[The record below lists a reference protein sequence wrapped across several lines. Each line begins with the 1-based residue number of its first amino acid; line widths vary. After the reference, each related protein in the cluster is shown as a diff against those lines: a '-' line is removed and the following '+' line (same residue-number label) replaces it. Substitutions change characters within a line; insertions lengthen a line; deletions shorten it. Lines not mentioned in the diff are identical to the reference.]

1 VSVVSLPHLYSP
13 REYQQPF
20 WTHMLVDRGLRRRAD
35 LVWHRRAG
43 KDKTAWNW
51 MIFSAICLR
60 SGTYFYFFP
69 TYAQGKKDL
78 WDALDR
84 DGVPFLSHIPPEF
97 LLPGGKNETEMQLKV
112 RHQGGGI
119 SVIQVVGT
127 DRYDSIRGSN
137 PVGCVFSEFSY
148 QDPAA
153 AKVVQ
158 PILREND
165 GWAVYVYTPNGR
177 NHAYK
182 LHMAATDKGKI
193 GPEWYSSL
201 LTIRDTGLFKVEDIA
216 ADVRVG
222 TIDEDDVQREYYCS
236 FTGAISGAYYAKQIE
251 QAYADGRIAKVP
263 WDGMMPTETWWDL
276 GIDDSMS
283 IWFVQR
289 TRGEIRLIDYEEHS
303 GEGFAFYKKLL
314 ADKPYHYSQH
324 IMPHDI
330 SVRELGTG
338 KTRLETATKIGIR
351 PIRVASKDYN
361 IMDGIQAARMM
372 FSQCY
377 FDETKCERG
386 ISALSSYH
394 KQRDELRGVFSKQ
407 PVHDWSSHA
416 ADAFRTGARGSR
428 SPEVE
433 TGPRQERA
441 DTAWDPFQRER

>member
-1 VSVVSLPHLYSP
+1 MPSVILPHLYTP
-13 REYQQPF
+13 RPYQEAF
-20 WTHMLVDRGLRRRAD
+20 WEHMGGSGGLRKRAD

-60 SGTYFYFFP
+60 PGTYFYFFP

-78 WDALDR
+78 WDASDR
-84 DGVPFLSHIPPEF
+84 EGTPFLAHIPAEC
-97 LLPGGKNETEMQLKV
+97 LVSKNETEMQLKV
-112 RHQGGGI
+112 KNQNGGQSI
-119 SVIQVVGT
+119 IQIVGT

-182 LHMAATDKGKI
+182 LHIAATDRKA

-201 LTIRDTGLFKVEDIA
+201 LTIRETGLFSTDDIA

-222 TIDEDDVQREYYCS
+222 TIDEDDVAREYYCS
-236 FTGAISGAYYAKQIE
+236 FTGAVSGAYYAKQIE
-251 QAYADGRIAKVP
+251 LAYADGRISRVP
-263 WDGMMPTETWWDL
+263 WDGMLPVETWWDL

-283 IWFVQR
+283 IWYVQR
-289 TRGEIRLIDYEEHS
+289 TRGEIRLIDYDEHS
-303 GEGFAFYKKLL
+303 GEGFPFYKKLL
-314 ADKPYHYSQH
+314 ADKPYHYSFH

-351 PIRVASKDYN
+351 PIRVAPKDYN
-361 IMDGIQAARMM
+361 IMDGIQASRMM

-377 FDETKCERG
+377 FDENKCERG
-386 ISALSSYH
+386 ISALTSYH

-428 SPEVE
+428 APEIE
-433 TGPRQERA
+433 MGPRQERA
-441 DTAWDPFQRER
+441 DDGWDPFKRT